1 MSSQEDGMV
10 SDQNRAVIE
19 MLRARPAPPPGLT
32 FAEMRAGMEAM
43 LASPIAADVT
53 CTRLDCD
60 GVPAEWIAAPGTELE
75 RAVLYLHG
83 GGYVLGSVTTHRDL
97 CARLS
102 RAAGC
107 RVLALDYRLA
117 PEHPFPAAVED
128 AVAAHR
134 WLLHQGFSPG
144 RLAIAGDSAGG
155 GLAVAA
161 LVALRER
168 GVALPAAGVCLSPWA
183 DLAMTGDSLQARAAL
198 DPVVQTAGVAAMA
211 VAYLAGAD
219 PRSPLASP
227 LYADLQGL
235 PPLLIQV
242 GMFETLFDDA
252 ARLDARARCDGVEVR
267 FRPWD
272 EMVHVWHLFAAML
285 PEAQEAI
292 EEAGAF
298 IKEKTS

>member
-1 MSSQEDGMV
+1 MV
-10 SDQNRAVIE
+10 SEQNRAVIE
-19 MLRARPAPPPGLT
+19 MLRARPVPPPGLT
-32 FAEMRAGMEAM
+32 IEETRAGMETM
-43 LASPIAADVT
+43 LAGPVAADVT

-60 GVPAEWIAAPGTELE
+60 GVSAEWIAAPGADDA

-83 GGYVLGSVTTHRDL
+83 GGYILGSVTTHRDL

-107 RVLALDYRLA
+107 PVLAIEYRLA

-128 AVAAHR
+128 AVAACR
-134 WLLHQGFSPG
+134 WLLHQGFAPG
-144 RLAIAGDSAGG
+144 RLAVAGDSAGG

-161 LVALRER
+161 LVSLRDA
-168 GVALPAAGVCLSPWA
+168 GVALPAAGVAISPWI
-183 DLAMTGDSLQARAAL
+183 DLALTGGSLQGRAAL
-198 DPVVQTAGVAAMA
+198 DPMVQTAGLATMA
-211 VAYLAGAD
+211 EAYLAGAD

-242 GMFETLFDDA
+242 GMFEALFDDA
-252 ARLDARARCDGVEVR
+252 ARLDARARCAGVEVR

-272 EMVHVWHLFAAML
+272 DMVHVWHLFAAML
-285 PEAQEAI
+285 PEAQQAI

-298 IKEKTS
+298 IKERTG